1 MKDELIFKIQGVLS
15 QPITQEMQVVYL
27 LVELRKLMD
36 REAYQDSVLRMFCNW
51 VVHTKLERRAEGS
64 EIILTEFDEIITGLL
79 ERNAARTTHFEH
91 LSFDKFRKA
100 LARCFDAFNLSAPFI
115 REDGKYVEFV
125 HLYSSVLG
133 ECPIVFS
140 ASKTPLKHV
149 EKIELQGFCEG
160 ILVNELPV
168 LQWRIT
174 LNDGNTMEWGFHMA

>member
-1 MKDELIFKIQGVLS
+1 MKDELIFKIQRVLS
-15 QPITQEMQVVYL
+15 QRITQEMQVVYL

-64 EIILTEFDEIITGLL
+64 EIILTEFDEIMTGLL
-79 ERNAARTTHFEH
+79 ERNAGTTHFEH
-91 LSFDKFRKA
+91 LSLVKFREA

-115 REDGKYVEFV
+115 REDGEYVKFV
-125 HLYSSVLG
+125 RLYSSVVG

-140 ASKTPLKHV
+140 ASKIPLKHV
-149 EKIELQGFCEG
+149 EQIELQGFCEG

-168 LQWRIT
+168 PQWRIT
-174 LNDGNTMEWGFHMA
+174 LKDGKTMNWGFHMG